1 MGLIKYFWEEPR
13 NSPLKKGSEDSVS
26 GLKGGLTFQLFLN
39 EMLSAIFNILHAYP
53 QPG

>member
-13 NSPLKKGSEDSVS
+13 NSPLKKGSKDSES
-26 GLKGGLTFQLFLN
+26 DLKGRLTFQLFFN
-39 EMLSAIFNILHAYP
+39 IILSAVFNILYAYP